1 MICFSQFVEQ
11 SCQYGTKKKIHPSSK
26 SRNLVQCVFAPWC
39 WGVLPS
45 TKLVVRTCRYLVHC
59 LQADL
64 NNYMPAFLD
73 DPEEHNPQR
82 PKIGKNQHT
91 LVILSFLLLQH
102 FEKDSTGLL
111 LSQVLAILF
120 SRLWFLEEKKFCL
133 EPCALRIWLGKRSV
147 GAKHWCGGW
156 LGSLTGSGLGTIPN
170 FLTHCQFQYFGFDT
184 DSRVM
189 LFYRNRC
196 FKTSFSKN
204 KNTLPLHAVHKT
216 FILRF
221 YWGFELGFPPDEV
234 VFFKT
239 SLKQMLLRLLW
250 QWHSWHPL
258 FTLNADKSL
267 RVSFVHTSIMW
278 KPLAGNFTSW
288 HTYAKWLLAPRRQDL
303 VC

>member
-1 MICFSQFVEQ
+1 MERE
-11 SCQYGTKKKIHPSSK
+11 KKNHPSSK
-26 SRNLVQCVFAPWC
+26 CRNLVQCVFAPWC

-82 PKIGKNQHT
+82 PKIGKSTHACH
-91 LVILSFLLLQH
+91 SFFFLLLQH
-102 FEKDSTGLL
+102 FEKDLLACYLRRCWQFYFHVCDFWNFFFSALSLVRWEFDLANVLLGQNTGAA
-111 LSQVLAILF
+111 VGWGA
-120 SRLWFLEEKKFCL
+120 SRDQ
-133 EPCALRIWLGKRSV
+133 
-147 GAKHWCGGW
+147 GW
-156 LGSLTGSGLGTIPN
+156 GTIPN
-170 FLTHCQFQYFGFDT
+170 FLTRCQFQYFGFDT

-204 KNTLPLHAVHKT
+204 NNTSPLHAVHKT

-221 YWGFELGFPPDEV
+221 YWGFESGFPPDEV

-239 SLKQMLLRLLW
+239 SLKQMLLGLLW
-250 QWHSWHPL
+250 HDTHC
-258 FTLNADKSL
+258 
-267 RVSFVHTSIMW
+267 
-278 KPLAGNFTSW
+278 
-288 HTYAKWLLAPRRQDL
+288 LLL
-303 VC
+303 T